1 MLRLGQHEIGLCP
14 VFQCAPES
22 IAAAQNAFYEALN
35 LSQTVRRRNK
45 GRLGW
50 VLGSINQDLSGST
63 WSIILSSMKTSDLA
77 FAFSESK
84 SSDSLD
90 WRCWCLP

>member
-1 MLRLGQHEIGLCP
+1 MLRLGQHETGLCL
-14 VFQCAPES
+14 VFQRAPES
-22 IAAAQNAFYEALN
+22 IAGALNAFYEALK

-63 WSIILSSMKTSDLA
+63 WSIILSSMKTSELALA
-77 FAFSESK
+77 FNESK
-84 SSDSLD
+84 SSDSLA
-90 WRCWCLP
+90 